1 MSKPARRSPRPSAAL
16 AYDPAEDTSSLSCVR
31 RAVATG
37 VGPSV
42 DHAFDVGEAAFDASC
57 ADIAAAYRVAR
68 PDHVIARYITEWA
81 VA

>member
-1 MSKPARRSPRPSAAL
+1 VSKPTRRSPRSPAVP

-42 DHAFDVGEAAFDASC
+42 DHAFDVADAAFDASC
-57 ADIAAAYRVAR
+57 ADVAAAYRVER
-68 PDHVIARYITEWA
+68 PAAVIARYITEWV